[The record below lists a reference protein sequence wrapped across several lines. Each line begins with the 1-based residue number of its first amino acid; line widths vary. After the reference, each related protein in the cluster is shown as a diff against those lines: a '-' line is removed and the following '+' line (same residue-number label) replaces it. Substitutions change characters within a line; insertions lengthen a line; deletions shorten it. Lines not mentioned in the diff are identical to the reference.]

1 MKNRSSPVRARGAS
15 ATRSPQP
22 AYDKLAQFFL
32 PLTGVPAN
40 DLAAEGADLL
50 QAPRTLVYIDTSFL
64 MWMTRIGTKSR
75 SELIAWLTDWC
86 GARLAVPAWSA
97 HEYYRHLKDR
107 TILEEL
113 AKHLTGMRNIAEH
126 SFDFLY
132 PFLDEPLGGA
142 SDNTRQLVRTREVLS
157 SLGGLTEMLS
167 GCSEQFHA
175 NVREVTTFAN
185 AHALRESALFDYF
198 DNLDAV
204 ASARYEGRMPPG
216 YQDRKKKPLKVE
228 VEGEMAEE
236 GRNRWGDLIF
246 WREILDHARS
256 RRATAIVVLTRDG
269 KSDWHMAPQP
279 GDDNSTERPAHP
291 SLGFEAWR
299 SAGADKLRL
308 YDNRRLALI
317 AKAAG
322 RAPAFV
328 SVSTLPGTPKPK
340 SEKDLQKEEIEK
352 REKAVS
358 MAKAEVTTRT
368 GFRFL
373 DANGLTLSEPK
384 FKRAMLSSR
393 DLTVASTAPVA
404 KAEAVLANAL
414 AGNGTI
420 ESLLTADVL
429 GNMASDD
436 LVIFA
441 RKFGTTAISDNQ
453 TALLLSDFLDLFHT
467 IPPVTSS
474 YLYFGLTLSMYL
486 AEGNQAARLGPAFPV
501 GTRLIDF
508 QTQGF
513 AKFPLLA
520 LEGKMVTLPK
530 RPIYIATPQPK
541 AMRAKFVI
549 NTELRPPNQLI
560 AVWIAKQQLVLE
572 EQAEPDLKLR
582 KLLGGSPATVNEI
595 LNRASEIYCLPRNL
609 ISPSMDEDYVF
620 DLGEHTGLK
629 NPSEVWLNELENGN
643 D

>member
-1 MKNRSSPVRARGAS
+1 M
-15 ATRSPQP
+15 
-22 AYDKLAQFFL
+22 
-32 PLTGVPAN
+32 PAN

-113 AKHLTGMRNIAEH
+113 ATHLTGMRNIAEH

-167 GCSEQFHA
+167 GCSEHFHA
-175 NVREVTTFAN
+175 NAREVTTFAN

-256 RRATAIVVLTRDG
+256 KRATAIVVLTRDG
-269 KSDWHMAPQP
+269 KSDWQMAPQP
-279 GDDNSTERPAHP
+279 GDDSSTERPAHP

-384 FKRAMLSSR
+384 LKRAMLSSR

-404 KAEAVLANAL
+404 KAESVLANAL
-414 AGNGTI
+414 AGHGTI
-420 ESLLTADVL
+420 EILLTSDVL

-436 LVIFA
+436 LVTFA
-441 RKFGTTAISDNQ
+441 RKFGAAAISDNQ
-453 TALLLSDFLDLFHT
+453 TALLLSDLLDLFHA

-501 GTRLIDF
+501 GARLIDF

-560 AVWIAKQQLVLE
+560 GVWIAKQQLVLE
-572 EQAEPDLKLR
+572 EQAESDLKLR

-595 LNRASEIYCLPRNL
+595 LNITSEIYCLPRNL

-620 DLGEHTGLK
+620 ELGEHTGLK
-629 NPSEVWLNELENGN
+629 NPTEVWLNELENGN

>member
-1 MKNRSSPVRARGAS
+1 M
-15 ATRSPQP
+15 P
-22 AYDKLAQFFL
+22 AE
-32 PLTGVPAN
+32 

-50 QAPRTLVYIDTSFL
+50 QAPRTFVYVDTSFL

-75 SELIAWLTDWC
+75 GELVAWLSDYC
-86 GARLAVPAWSA
+86 GTRLAVPAWSA

-107 TILEEL
+107 TVLDEL
-113 AKHLTGMRNIAEH
+113 TSHLAGIRNIAEH

-142 SDNTRQLVRTREVLS
+142 SDNTKQLVRTREVLS
-157 SLGGLTEMLS
+157 SLGGLTDMLS
-167 GCSEQFHA
+167 GCSEQFQA
-175 NVREVTTFAN
+175 NSREVATFAN
-185 AHALRESALFDYF
+185 AHALRESELFGYF
-198 DNLDAV
+198 ESLDAV

-228 VEGEMAEE
+228 TDGETAEE

-256 RRATAIVVLTRDG
+256 KRAKAIVVLTRDG
-269 KSDWHMAPQP
+269 KSDWQMAPLP
-279 GDDNSTERPAHP
+279 GDDASIERPAHP

-299 SAGADKLRL
+299 SAGAEKLRL

-328 SVSTLPGTPKPK
+328 SVSTLPGMPKPK
-340 SEKDLQKEEIEK
+340 SEKDHQKEEIEK
-352 REKAVS
+352 RERAVS
-358 MAKAEVTTRT
+358 IARAEITTRT

-373 DANGLTLSEPK
+373 DVNGLTLSDPK
-384 FKRAMLSSR
+384 LKRAMLSSR
-393 DLTVASTAPVA
+393 DLTVASTAAVG
-404 KAEAVLANAL
+404 KAETILTNAIKSDC
-414 AGNGTI
+414 TI
-420 ESLLTADVL
+420 EDLLTADVL
-429 GNMASDD
+429 GSMSSDE

-441 RKFGTTAISDNQ
+441 RKFGTSAIHHSQ
-453 TALLLSDFLDLFHT
+453 TALLLSDFLDLFQA

-474 YLYFGLTLSMYL
+474 YLYFGLILSMYL
-486 AEGNQAARLGPAFPV
+486 AEGNQAARLGPSFPV
-501 GTRLIDF
+501 GARLIDF

-513 AKFPLLA
+513 AKFPLAVLD
-520 LEGKMVTLPK
+520 GKMVTLPK

-541 AMRAKFVI
+541 AMRAKFVL
-549 NTELRPPNQLI
+549 NTELKPPNQLI
-560 AVWIAKQQLVLE
+560 GLWIAKQQLVLE
-572 EQAEPDLKLR
+572 EQAEPELKLR
-582 KLLGGSPATVNEI
+582 RLLGSSPATVNEI

-609 ISPSMDEDYVF
+609 ISPTMDDDYVF
-620 DLGEHTGLK
+620 EIGEHTGLK